1 MLRSSH
7 TRERAYNTF
16 TFNSV
21 IGSLVGA
28 MCVPFSKA
36 LGIHNNLI
44 RSSREANA
52 KMRRWPEEKQAGYP
66 LSGKC
71 LREIRLFINFPT
83 LHPSIGTFSLRGSR
97 QTICRSDYREKYG
110 QFAMFFTKKAR
121 TYAHCEKRL
130 SSWFLSMFRTMYVEE
145 SVSGLDWSVAKCG
158 LLNNRFYLSHSLTN
172 LQKYLSV

>member
-21 IGSLVGA
+21 IGSLAGA
-28 MCVPFSKA
+28 MCVPLGKA
-36 LGIHNNLI
+36 LSIHNNLI

-52 KMRRWPEEKQAGYP
+52 KMRRWPEEKQPGYP

-83 LHPSIGTFSLRGSR
+83 LHSSIGTFSSRGSR

-121 TYAHCEKRL
+121 TYARCEKRL
-130 SSWFLSMFRTMYVEE
+130 SSWFLPMFCTMCVEE
-145 SVSGLDWSVAKCG
+145 SVRELNWSVAKYG
-158 LLNNRFYLSHSLTN
+158 SLNNWFYLSHSLTS